1 MKQVSFTLPLEE
13 NVVKILPTDGTYRIT
28 VTGLTAE
35 GTVSVEPRDAGDT
48 AWGTAVTFTKT
59 DSGKI
64 GSKTIVIT
72 SSRKVRCSISGD
84 RDPTGV
90 KVRISA

>member
-13 NVVKILPTDGTYRIT
+13 NVVKLLPAGTYRIT

-64 GSKTIVIT
+64 GSKTVVVT
-72 SSRKVRCSISGD
+72 ASRKVRCSIASD

>member
-1 MKQVSFTLPLEE
+1 MRQVSFTLPLEE
-13 NVVKILPTDGTYRIT
+13 NVVKLLPAGTYRVT
-28 VTGLTAE
+28 VTGLSDS
-35 GTVSVEPRDAGDT
+35 GDTVSVEPRDAGDT

-64 GSKTIVIT
+64 GSKQVVVTASQKI
-72 SSRKVRCSISGD
+72 RCSISGEVQ
-84 RDPTGV
+84 PTSV